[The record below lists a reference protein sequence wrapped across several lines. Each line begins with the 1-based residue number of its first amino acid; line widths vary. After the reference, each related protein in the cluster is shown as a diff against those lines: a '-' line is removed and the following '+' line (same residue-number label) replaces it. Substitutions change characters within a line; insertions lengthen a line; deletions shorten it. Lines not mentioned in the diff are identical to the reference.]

1 MTMTI
6 TAAAPSHRPSLLIKT
21 SDHPLFEEV
30 PSSPSSCDGA
40 SCEVDDYSAGW
51 NDEEAAAAAAG
62 TVDRESPDKPPLL
75 STLAFPINLPSSSIR
90 IDSDSEEQKQTKN
103 ANDDLRSQLVK
114 LKLELAQSKS
124 VCDEFRSQTNAAR
137 SENTA
142 LRTMLVQ
149 AKARR
154 EKNIAT
160 SRKLAEEA
168 KELRRKNT
176 TGGGIVE
183 RATRP
188 LRQRCSLDLDERQLR
203 FDLLDFDSDE
213 EEEEE
218 DAEEMQ
224 PCNVLAV
231 QAEDA
236 AEDKEKCD
244 PPPRHITTHEQDFR
258 NAALLEEN
266 EVLRVDAARIQ
277 SEINDLRVRA
287 ANIAI
292 SMKPHH
298 ESDCSSASSDTHA
311 PPSSKAR
318 SSGLLHSKQ
327 ASSRWNLLKGAT
339 ASSGGESRASS
350 SSNYVPKRPESLLWG
365 STEDLEALG
374 RLAGLGTTAGSM
386 QRKMNPA
393 AAV

>member
-1 MTMTI
+1 MTI

-40 SCEVDDYSAGW
+40 SSCEVDDYSAGW

-62 TVDRESPDKPPLL
+62 TVDREGPDNPPLL

-124 VCDEFRSQTNAAR
+124 VCDEYRSQTNAAR

-154 EKNIAT
+154 EKNVAA

-168 KELRRKNT
+168 KELRWKNT

-224 PCNVLAV
+224 PCNVLTV

-236 AEDKEKCD
+236 AKEEKCD
-244 PPPRHITTHEQDFR
+244 PPSRQITTHQQDFR

-266 EVLRVDAARIQ
+266 EALRADSARIQ
-277 SEINDLRVRA
+277 LEIDNLRVRA
-287 ANIAI
+287 ANIAN
-292 SMKPHH
+292 SMKPPH

-350 SSNYVPKRPESLLWG
+350 SSNYVPQRPESLLWG

-374 RLAGLGTTAGSM
+374 RQARLETTAGSM